1 MPTAGELARLELAR
15 RFRLEADFPDALSF
29 EQRLDP
35 RIVATPALRLLSA
48 KLTPALRPRSRAR
61 LILSVP
67 PQEGKT
73 TLTRA
78 GVLRE
83 LGVHPDQRFVLAS
96 YGLDLARDSS
106 RSIRDDMVQHA
117 GWLGVRPKRGR
128 AAVTSWGVERFPG
141 GVQAAAPG
149 SALVGKPADAVIIDD
164 PFSGAAE
171 ADNKDRRDAVW
182 KWWSGTV
189 ANRLS
194 TGAPVV
200 LIMTRWHDDDLAGR
214 LLRYSAQPWEVLN
227 IPAQCVD
234 PRTDPLGRAKGEFMV
249 SARGRDLRDWQTRK
263 AEAGERMWWALFQG
277 DPRPDTGDILK
288 RGWWKHY
295 QQLPLIV
302 DEHGRHWL
310 TGFDEVVQSWD
321 YTFDEGAKAD
331 YVVGQVWARRGSAI
345 YLVDQVRDRMGY
357 PEQTAA
363 TIALRNKWPQT
374 GPVLIEKKAN
384 GAAVISTISQSVPGI
399 IPIIPTES
407 KPVRAKAISPFVQAG
422 NCNIPD
428 PRLPENAWVAGFIE
442 ECAAFPTGVNDDQV
456 DTFTQAA
463 AWFYQ
468 PALREQAERAA
479 RELVGSD
486 RVFDLG

>member
-1 MPTAGELARLELAR
+1 MPTPGELARLELAR
-15 RFRLEADFPDALSF
+15 RFRLEAEFPDALSF

-35 RIVATPALRLLSA
+35 RIVATPALRMLSSR
-48 KLTPALRPRSRAR
+48 LTNALRPRSRAR

-73 TLTRA
+73 SLARA

-96 YGLDLARDSS
+96 YGLELSRDSS
-106 RSIRDDMVQHA
+106 RTIRDDMVQHA
-117 GWLGVRPKRGR
+117 SWLGVRPRRGR
-128 AAVTSWGVERFPG
+128 AAVTSWGVERFLG

-214 LLRYSAQPWEVLN
+214 LLRYSAQPWEVFN
-227 IPAQCVD
+227 IPAQCTD
-234 PRTDPLGRAKGEFMV
+234 PKTDPLGRAKGEFML
-249 SARGRDLRDWQTRK
+249 SARGRDLRDWQVRK

-288 RGWWKHY
+288 RGWWQTF
-295 QQLPLIV
+295 QQLPLTV
-302 DEHGRHWL
+302 DKHGRHWL
-310 TGFDEVVQSWD
+310 SGFDEVVQSWD
-321 YTFDEGAKAD
+321 FTFDDDAKAD

-345 YLVDQVRDRMGY
+345 YLVDQVRDRLDA
-357 PEQTAA
+357 PASVQA
-363 TIALRNKWPQT
+363 TLTLRAKWPQT
-374 GPVLIEKKAN
+374 GAVLIEKKAN
-384 GAAVISTISQSVPGI
+384 GAGVISTISQQVPGV
-399 IPIIPTES
+399 IPINPTES
-407 KPVRAKAISPFVQAG
+407 KPVRAKAISPFVQAK
-422 NCNIPD
+422 NCHIPD
-428 PRLPENAWVAGFIE
+428 PSLRENAWVAGFVE
-442 ECAAFPTGVNDDQV
+442 ECAAFPTGANDDQV
-456 DTFTQAA
+456 DAFTQAA
-463 AWFYQ
+463 RWFYD
-468 PALREQAERAA
+468 PLLREQAERAA
-479 RELVGSD
+479 RSQMGSD

>member
-1 MPTAGELARLELAR
+1 MRANARHPFRTIDTEGNEAWTRVSALQPGNRVVSVELAGAQ
-15 RFRLEADFPDALSF
+15 DCS
-29 EQRLDP
+29 
-35 RIVATPALRLLSA
+35 ATTATSSSDTGLPSDGFWLLSN
-48 KLTPALRPRSRAR
+48 TYGR
-61 LILSVP
+61 
-67 PQEGKT
+67 
-73 TLTRA
+73 
-78 GVLRE
+78 GV
-83 LGVHPDQRFVLAS
+83 D
-96 YGLDLARDSS
+96 
-106 RSIRDDMVQHA
+106 
-117 GWLGVRPKRGR
+117 
-128 AAVTSWGVERFPG
+128 
-141 GVQAAAPG
+141 
-149 SALVGKPADAVIIDD
+149 
-164 PFSGAAE
+164 
-171 ADNKDRRDAVW
+171 
-182 KWWSGTV
+182 TV
-189 ANRLS
+189 AS
-194 TGAPVV
+194 VEPTGYAEVFDIEV
-200 LIMTRWHDDDLAGR
+200 EGTHNFIANGLEVSNTRWHDDDLAGR

-234 PRTDPLGRAKGEFMV
+234 PRTDPLGRAEGEFMV
-249 SARGRDLRDWQTRK
+249 SARGRDLRDWQVRK

-479 RELVGSD
+479 RELTGSD
-486 RVFDLG
+486 RVYDLG